1 MEEERESALKK
12 SGKRKLTT
20 EHKMLAQSTGL
31 SGQVVALMGGMN
43 SSDDESNEQRDRKRR
58 KKSKHKKHKDRKHH
72 KHKKKKSAE
81 RK

>member
-1 MEEERESALKK
+1 MSGSSNLCACWTKDIDEELYRKKLEEERESALKK

-43 SSDDESNEQRDRKRR
+43 SSDDESNE
-58 KKSKHKKHKDRKHH
+58 
-72 KHKKKKSAE
+72 
-81 RK
+81 